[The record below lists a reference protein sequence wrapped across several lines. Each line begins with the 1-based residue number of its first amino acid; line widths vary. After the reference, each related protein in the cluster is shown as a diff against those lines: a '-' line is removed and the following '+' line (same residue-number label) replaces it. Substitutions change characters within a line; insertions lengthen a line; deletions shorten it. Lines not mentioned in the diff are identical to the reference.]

1 MALAAMRWT
10 RVSIHKVVLAWL
22 RAERET
28 HVAKALVAFPEPVW
42 SLGLSNLLDRPN
54 LNDPDENRA
63 RLRLLYM
70 IRNLFLVEIPPDTEW
85 HEVHTLTHTELP
97 ELRTVNYQH
106 WNDPNDKNELPK
118 VAARKK
124 LPLRVAP
131 SSWERPILWG
141 HDRNGPFTIIEGNN
155 RLTAYAASGQSGLNI
170 PAFIGLSTMRCVWH
184 LSDNSGFLIQDL
196 ILRQ

>member
-63 RLRLLYM
+63 
-70 IRNLFLVEIPPDTEW
+70 
-85 HEVHTLTHTELP
+85 
-97 ELRTVNYQH
+97 
-106 WNDPNDKNELPK
+106 KNELPK

-184 LSDNSGFLIQDL
+184 LSDNSGFLMQDL